1 MNVKGNTQHLS
12 FLAFHGQA
20 AKHEIQH
27 TILRR
32 QKREDNE
39 ILLLGQEGQ
48 NTNARGVVGT
58 GRLQATR
65 VKVGGTRC
73 KKEHCEAQ
81 NTIL

>member
-1 MNVKGNTQHLS
+1 MKGNTQHLS

-20 AKHEIQH
+20 AKHEIQR
-27 TILRR
+27 TVLRR

-48 NTNARGVVGT
+48 NTRGG
-58 GRLQATR
+58 GGGGLNYRKNNQGEW
-65 VKVGGTRC
+65 GGTRC
-73 KKEHCEAQ
+73 RKKRIVRQQ